1 MLVEKK
7 IVLEKL
13 KLYKLLT
20 NFINIPPTYF
30 ENNQLRNYIFPHLN
44 NKQDLVNE
52 NVDSSKKRKKSFKNP
67 FEKKQK
73 TDDEISPQDDEI
85 SPVKTRSKKILTKTG
100 GYHFTT
106 KKPLNNSHWHH
117 Y

>member
-1 MLVEKK
+1 M
-7 IVLEKL
+7 KL

-67 FEKKQK
+67 LKKSRKRVMKYHYRMMKYHQLKLVAKKKLVDIILQQK
-73 TDDEISPQDDEI
+73 N
-85 SPVKTRSKKILTKTG
+85 L
-100 GYHFTT
+100 
-106 KKPLNNSHWHH
+106 
-117 Y
+117 

>member
-73 TDDEISPQDDEI
+73 TSDEI
-85 SPVKTRSKKILTKTG
+85 SPVKTRSKKKTG

-106 KKPLNNSHWHH
+106 KKPLSNSHWLH

>member
-1 MLVEKK
+1 MKMLIQVKKEKK
-7 IVLEKL
+7 
-13 KLYKLLT
+13 T
-20 NFINIPPTYF
+20 
-30 ENNQLRNYIFPHLN
+30 
-44 NKQDLVNE
+44 
-52 NVDSSKKRKKSFKNP
+52 FKNP

-73 TDDEISPQDDEI
+73 TVDEI

-106 KKPLNNSHWHH
+106 KKPLNNNRWLH